1 MLCAHTV
8 RRLKPGAYDEF
19 IKAFVPVQDDVPA
32 GWVRF
37 HALRG
42 LADENEVVTFGF
54 FDGTLEE
61 LERSQDEADFAQR
74 RAAIDP
80 YVDAVIAN
88 GVYDVVESLVR
99 DRSGS
104 S

>member
-19 IKAFVPVQDDVPA
+19 KERFGPSPDNAPD

-37 HALRG
+37 TMLRS
-42 LADENEVVTFGF
+42 LANPDEVVTFGF

-61 LERSQDEADFAQR
+61 LERSQAEAGYDEL
-74 RAAIDP
+74 RASIDP
-80 YVDAVIAN
+80 LVDAVIAN
-88 GVYDVVESLVR
+88 GIYEVAASLTTEGA
-99 DRSGS
+99 SA
-104 S
+104 

>member
-8 RRLKPGAYDEF
+8 RRLAPGKFDEF
-19 IKAFVPVQDDVPA
+19 KDAFAPKRDEWPA

-37 HALRG
+37 HVLRN
-42 LADENEVVTFGF
+42 LADENQVVTFGF

-61 LERSQDEADFAQR
+61 LERSQADADYDER

-80 YVDAVIAN
+80 LVEEVVVN
-88 GVYDVVESLVR
+88 GVYEIAESVVVE
-99 DRSGS
+99 
-104 S
+104 

>member
-8 RRLKPGAYDEF
+8 RRLKPGKFDEF
-19 IKAFVPVQDDVPA
+19 KETFGPDEENRPP

-37 HALRG
+37 HVLRS

-61 LERSQDEADFAQR
+61 LERSQADAGYEER
-74 RAAIDP
+74 RASVDP
-80 YVDAVIAN
+80 LVEEVVVN
-88 GVYDVVESLVR
+88 GVYEIAESLVFE
-99 DRSGS
+99 
-104 S
+104 

>member
-19 IKAFVPVQDDVPA
+19 KERFGPSPEHAPE

-37 HALRG
+37 TMLRN
-42 LADENEVVTFGF
+42 LADPDEVVTFGF

-61 LERSQDEADFAQR
+61 LERNQAGAGYAELRDSIE
-74 RAAIDP
+74 P
-80 YVDAVIAN
+80 LVDTVVAN
-88 GVYDVVESLVR
+88 GVYEIVASLTTEGA
-99 DRSGS
+99 SA
-104 S
+104 